1 MKVLFVTST
10 PFLSEPLGA
19 MLLAAICRRAGHD
32 TRLAILRSGG
42 FLDTV
47 RSYQPDVIAY
57 SAMSTELRFFRDAD
71 AELRK
76 WMEKNGKRIVRIMGG
91 PHPTYWPAVA
101 EELNLDAICQ
111 GDGDLA
117 LPEYLKCIESGGDPN
132 AIPNMATSGKGAR
145 NKHLFEDL
153 DSLPFAHR
161 EDYYKLVPYCRES
174 GLRSFIASRG
184 CPYDCTYCYNHAFKE
199 MFQGC
204 GPILRRCSVQRLIA
218 EIEYVVRT
226 YPPVRLIRFGDDTFS
241 HKADAWLEEFV
252 RQYKTRIGIPFYCL
266 MRSNTLTDDTA
277 RLLSEA
283 GCQAVGMSLEAGSD
297 AIRNGILKRNL
308 PEETVIRSFELAKR
322 YKLNAFANS
331 MLAIPGTTL
340 ADDFETLDFAR
351 RIRPAAPYFGVCCPY
366 PGTQMWR
373 MAVDAGHLDPQ
384 TQVGTHYLDRSV
396 LKSYTQREKET
407 QSRIC
412 NLGVLYVHAPRWLT
426 PALLLLMRTRLPLT
440 RLTRLGLFYADY
452 RLATRIFPQAIP
464 RTPASLLRL
473 VRDTFRT
480 FG

>member
-1 MKVLFVTST
+1 
-10 PFLSEPLGA
+10 
-19 MLLAAICRRAGHD
+19 
-32 TRLAILRSGG
+32 
-42 FLDTV
+42 
-47 RSYQPDVIAY
+47 
-57 SAMSTELRFFRDAD
+57 
-71 AELRK
+71 
-76 WMEKNGKRIVRIMGG
+76 
-91 PHPTYWPAVA
+91 
-101 EELNLDAICQ
+101 
-111 GDGDLA
+111 
-117 LPEYLKCIESGGDPN
+117 
-132 AIPNMATSGKGAR
+132 
-145 NKHLFEDL
+145 
-153 DSLPFAHR
+153 
-161 EDYYKLVPYCRES
+161 
-174 GLRSFIASRG
+174 
-184 CPYDCTYCYNHAFKE
+184 

-277 RLLSEA
+277 RLLSQA

-351 RIRPAAPYFGVCCPY
+351 RIRPAAPYFGLCCPY

-407 QSRIC
+407 QSRMC
-412 NLGVLYVHAPRWLT
+412 NLGALYVHAPRWLT